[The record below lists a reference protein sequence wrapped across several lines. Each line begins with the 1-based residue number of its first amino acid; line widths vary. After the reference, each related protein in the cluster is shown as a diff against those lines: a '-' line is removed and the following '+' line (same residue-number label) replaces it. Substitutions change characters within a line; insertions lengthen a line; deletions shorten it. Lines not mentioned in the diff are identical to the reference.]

1 MTNMDNMDN
10 TIGRSTVSRRTFL
23 VGAGASGLIFG
34 FAAYDGIQLAD
45 AATAKTFAPNLWF
58 SMDAAGKTVIRIDK
72 AEMGQHVGTALAQIL
87 ADELEVEWSDV
98 SISHIGFDPE
108 VGLHVTGG
116 SWSVNWTF
124 DRMSRAGA
132 AGRIALIEA
141 AAKKWGVP
149 ASQLSAKNSVI
160 SGPGGKTMSYGE
172 LVATGVP
179 PKAFSEEEMKA
190 ITLKAAGER
199 RYIGKSLPALDI
211 PAKTNGTAGFAIDVM
226 LDGMVHATP
235 ATPPVRYGAKVK
247 SVDDSAAKNIKGY
260 LTHVVMEDSTGSQ
273 TGWVMAVANSYW
285 TARKAAMALKIDW
298 DLGPNANVSTQTIND
313 ESMRLIDDTS
323 HASTFLKE
331 GDAEA
336 AIDSAKVKH
345 EAVYTTT
352 LNVHA
357 PLEPLNA
364 TVEIKD
370 GVYHIHT
377 GNQFQS
383 LAMDLVPAALGVEPE
398 KVVLHQKFLGGG
410 FGRRLEADYLI
421 MAALTAKAVGKP
433 VKMIYSREVDT
444 EFDFTRPMTTMR
456 VIAGSDGKMLT
467 GWKHKAASA
476 WPTARQAP
484 AFLGE
489 DVEGD
494 QKFDPFQ
501 INGSDHWYTIANKL
515 VLTEMNKIAQSATP
529 SGQLRSVAPAWT
541 FWAVES
547 MIDEMAHKLGVD
559 PLALRLQLL
568 DGKGKNAGTG
578 ATANGAKRLANV
590 LQKVA
595 DKAGYGKSMPKNTGI
610 GLACVTS
617 QERASAAWTA
627 TAANVTV
634 NPADGSFTVNR
645 LTVGSD
651 LGTLINPN
659 AVEAQVQGATLWG
672 LSLATLEEVELRDGR
687 LQASNFDTYTPCRM
701 EHAPDLDVIL
711 IETGQYPVGCGEPA
725 VTSVAP
731 AIANAVFA
739 ASGARVRSLPI
750 TAEKVKAAL

>member
-1 MTNMDNMDN
+1 MTIMD
-10 TIGRSTVSRRTFL
+10 TSIGRRTFL
-23 VGAGASGLIFG
+23 VGAGASGLLFG
-34 FAAYDGIQLAD
+34 FAAHDGIRLAD
-45 AATAKTFAPNLWF
+45 ASTMKAFAPNLWF
-58 SMDAAGKTVIRIDK
+58 SMDAAGKTVVRIDK

-87 ADELEVEWSDV
+87 ADELEVRWSDV
-98 SISHIGFDPE
+98 SISHIGFDPK

-149 ASQLSAKNSVI
+149 ASQLSAKDSVI
-160 SGPGGKTMSYGE
+160 SGPGGKTITYGE
-172 LVATGVP
+172 LVKAGVP
-179 PKAFSEEEMKA
+179 PKAFSKDEMKA
-190 ITLKAAGER
+190 IKLKAAGER
-199 RYIGKSLPALDI
+199 RYIGKSLPALDV
-211 PAKTNGTAGFAIDVM
+211 PGKTNGTAGFAIDVK
-226 LDGMVHATP
+226 LDGMVYATP
-235 ATPPVRYGAKVK
+235 ATPPVRYGAKVR
-247 SVDDSAAKNIKGY
+247 SVDDSAAKKIKGY
-260 LTHVVMEDSTGSQ
+260 MTHVVIEDPTGSQ

-285 TARKAAMALKIDW
+285 TARKAALALKVDW
-298 DLGPNANVSTQTIND
+298 DLGPNAKVSSKTIND
-313 ESMRLIDDTS
+313 ESRRLIDNTAN
-323 HASTFLKE
+323 ASTFLKE
-331 GDAEA
+331 GDAEK
-336 AIDSAKVKH
+336 AIGSAKVKH
-345 EAVYTTT
+345 EAIYTTT
-352 LNVHA
+352 INIHA

-364 TVEIKD
+364 TVEIRD
-370 GVYHIHT
+370 GVYHIYT
-377 GNQFQS
+377 GNQFQT
-383 LAMDLVPAALGVEPE
+383 LAMGLVPAALGVKPD
-398 KVVLHQKFLGGG
+398 KVVLHQQFLGGG

-421 MAALTAKAVGKP
+421 MAALTAKAVQKP
-433 VKMIYSREVDT
+433 VKMIYSREADT

-456 VIAGSDGKMLT
+456 VTAGSDGKKIT
-467 GWKHKAASA
+467 GWKHTAASSFA
-476 WPTARQAP
+476 TARMAP
-484 AFLGE
+484 AFLGK
-489 DVEGD
+489 DASGK
-494 QKFDPFQ
+494 KFDPFQ
-501 INGSDHWYTIANKL
+501 INGSDHWYTVPNQL
-515 VLTEMNKIAQSATP
+515 VLTEMNKVAQAATP

-547 MIDEMAHKLGVD
+547 MIDEMAHKMGVD
-559 PLALRLQLL
+559 PLALRLQML
-568 DGKGKNAGTG
+568 DGKGKNAGKG

-595 DKAGYGKSMPKNTGI
+595 ARAGYGKAMAKNTAI

-645 LTVGSD
+645 LTVGTD

-672 LSLATLEEVELRDGR
+672 LSLATLEEVEMKDGR

-701 EHAPDLDVIL
+701 ENAPDLDVIL
-711 IETGQYPVGCGEPA
+711 VETGQYPVGCGEPA

-731 AIANAVFA
+731 AIANAIFA

>member
-1 MTNMDNMDN
+1 MTVME
-10 TIGRSTVSRRTFL
+10 SKFARRTFL

-34 FAAYDGIQLAD
+34 FAAHEGIRLAD
-45 AATAKTFAPNLWF
+45 ASTARAFAPNLWF

-72 AEMGQHVGTALAQIL
+72 AEMGQHVGSALAQIL
-87 ADELEVEWSDV
+87 ADELEVKWSDV
-98 SISHIGFDPE
+98 SIEHIGFDPK

-141 AAKKWGVP
+141 AARKWGVS
-149 ASQLSAKNSVI
+149 ADTLSAKDSTI
-160 SGPGGKTMSYGE
+160 SGPGGKSITYGE
-172 LVATGVP
+172 LVKAGVP
-179 PKAFSEEEMKA
+179 PKAFSKDDMKA
-190 ITLKAAGER
+190 IKLKAAGQR

-211 PAKTNGTAGFAIDVM
+211 PAKTNGTAGFAIDVV
-226 LDGMVHATP
+226 LDGMVYATP

-247 SVDDSAAKNIKGY
+247 SVDDSAAKKIKGY
-260 LTHVVMEDSTGSQ
+260 MTHVVVNDPTGSQ
-273 TGWVMAVANSYW
+273 MGWVMAVANSYW
-285 TARKAAMALKIDW
+285 TARKAALALKIDY
-298 DLGPNANVSTQTIND
+298 DLGPNAKVSSKTIND
-313 ESMRLIDDTS
+313 ESRRLIDNTAN
-323 HASTFLKE
+323 ASTFLKE
-331 GDAEA
+331 GDAEK
-336 AIDSAKVKH
+336 AIASAKVRH
-345 EAVYTTT
+345 EAIYTTT
-352 LNVHA
+352 INIHA

-364 TVEIKD
+364 TVEIRD
-370 GVYHIHT
+370 GVYHIYT
-377 GNQFQS
+377 GNQFQT
-383 LAMDLVPAALGVEPE
+383 LAMGLVPAALGVKPD
-398 KVVLHQKFLGGG
+398 KVVLHQQFLGGG
-410 FGRRLEADYLI
+410 FGRRLEADYLV
-421 MAALTAKAVGKP
+421 MAALTAKAVQKP
-433 VKMIYSREVDT
+433 VKMIYSREADT

-456 VIAGSDGKMLT
+456 VTAGSDGKTLT
-467 GWKHKAASA
+467 GWKHTAASA
-476 WPTARQAP
+476 FATARMAP
-484 AFLGE
+484 GFLGK
-489 DVEGD
+489 DASGK
-494 QKFDPFQ
+494 KFDPFQ
-501 INGSDHWYTIANKL
+501 INGSDHWYTIPNQL

-547 MIDEMAHKLGVD
+547 MIDEMAHKMGVD

-568 DGKGKNAGTG
+568 DGKGKNAGKG
-578 ATANGAKRLANV
+578 PTANGAKRLAGV
-590 LQKVA
+590 LKKVA
-595 DKAGYGKSMPKNTGI
+595 AKAGYGKAVPKNTGI
-610 GLACVTS
+610 GLAAVTS

-645 LTVGSD
+645 LTVGTD

-672 LSLATLEEVELRDGR
+672 LSLATLEEVEMKDGR

-701 EHAPDLDVIL
+701 ENAPDLDVIL
-711 IETGQYPVGCGEPA
+711 VETGQYPVGCGEPA

-731 AIANAVFA
+731 AIANAIFA

>member
-1 MTNMDNMDN
+1 MTVMDTN
-10 TIGRSTVSRRTFL
+10 IGPDSVSRRTFL
-23 VGAGASGLIFG
+23 VGAGASGLLFG
-34 FAAYDGIQLAD
+34 FAAHDGIRLAD
-45 AATAKTFAPNLWF
+45 ASTMKAFAPNLWF

-87 ADELEVEWSDV
+87 ADELEVKWSDV
-98 SISHIGFDPE
+98 SISHIGFDPK

-141 AAKKWGVP
+141 AAKKWGVS
-149 ASQLSAKNSVI
+149 ADQLSAKDSTI
-160 SGPGGKTMSYGE
+160 SGPGGKKISYGE
-172 LVATGVP
+172 LVAAGVP
-179 PKAFSEEEMKA
+179 PKAFSKDEMKA
-190 ITLKAAGER
+190 IALKAAGER
-199 RYIGKSLPALDI
+199 RYIGKSLPALDV
-211 PAKTNGTAGFAIDVM
+211 PAKTNGTAGFAIDVV
-226 LDGMVHATP
+226 LDGMVYATP

-247 SVDDSAAKNIKGY
+247 SVDDSAAKKIKGY
-260 LTHVVMEDSTGSQ
+260 MTHVVIEDPTGSQ
-273 TGWVMAVANSYW
+273 MGWVMAVANSYW
-285 TARKAAMALKIDW
+285 TARKAALALKIDW
-298 DLGPNANVSTQTIND
+298 DLGPNAKVSSKTIND
-313 ESMRLIDDTS
+313 ESRRLIDDTKN
-323 HASTFLKE
+323 ASTFLNE
-331 GDAEA
+331 GDAEK
-336 AIDSAKVKH
+336 AIASAKVKH
-345 EAVYTTT
+345 EAIYTTT
-352 LNVHA
+352 LNIHA

-370 GVYHIHT
+370 GVYHIYT
-377 GNQFQS
+377 GNQFQT
-383 LAMDLVPAALGVEPE
+383 LAMGLVPAALGVKPD
-398 KVVLHQKFLGGG
+398 KVVLHQQFLGGG

-421 MAALTAKAVGKP
+421 MAALTAKAVNKP
-433 VKMIYSREVDT
+433 VKMIYSREADT

-456 VIAGSDGKMLT
+456 VTAGSDGKKIT
-467 GWKHKAASA
+467 GWKHTAASSFA
-476 WPTARQAP
+476 TARMAP
-484 AFLGE
+484 AFLGK
-489 DVEGD
+489 DASGK
-494 QKFDPFQ
+494 KFDPFQ
-501 INGSDHWYTIANKL
+501 INGSDHWYTIPNQL

-547 MIDEMAHKLGVD
+547 MIDEMAHKIGVD

-568 DGKGKNAGTG
+568 DGKGKNAGKG
-578 ATANGAKRLANV
+578 PTANGAKRLANV

-595 DKAGYGKSMPKNTGI
+595 AKAGYGKAMAKNTGI

-645 LTVGSD
+645 LTVGTD

-672 LSLATLEEVELRDGR
+672 LSLATLEEVEMKDGR
-687 LQASNFDTYTPCRM
+687 IQASNFDTYTPCRM
-701 EHAPDLDVIL
+701 ENAPDLDVIL
-711 IETGQYPVGCGEPA
+711 VETGQYPVGCGEPA

-731 AIANAVFA
+731 AIANAIFA

>member
-1 MTNMDNMDN
+1 MTVMD
-10 TIGRSTVSRRTFL
+10 TSIGRRTFL

-34 FAAYDGIQLAD
+34 FAAHDGIRLAD
-45 AATAKTFAPNLWF
+45 ASTMKAFAPNLWF
-58 SMDAAGKTVIRIDK
+58 SMDAAGKTVVRIDK

-87 ADELEVEWSDV
+87 ADELEVKWSDV
-98 SISHIGFDPE
+98 SISHIGFDPK

-149 ASQLSAKNSVI
+149 ASQLSAKDSVI
-160 SGPGGKTMSYGE
+160 SGPGGKTITYGE
-172 LVATGVP
+172 LVKAGVP
-179 PKAFSEEEMKA
+179 PKAFSKDEMKA
-190 ITLKAAGER
+190 IKLKAAGER
-199 RYIGKSLPALDI
+199 RYIGKSLPALDV
-211 PAKTNGTAGFAIDVM
+211 PGKTNGTAGFAIDVK
-226 LDGMVHATP
+226 LDGMVYATP

-247 SVDDSAAKNIKGY
+247 SVDDSAAKKIKGY
-260 LTHVVMEDSTGSQ
+260 MTHVVIEDPTGSQ

-285 TARKAAMALKIDW
+285 TARKAALALKVDW
-298 DLGPNANVSTQTIND
+298 DLGPNAKVSSKTIND
-313 ESMRLIDDTS
+313 ESRRLIDNTAN
-323 HASTFLKE
+323 ASTFLKE
-331 GDAEA
+331 GDAEK
-336 AIDSAKVKH
+336 AIASAKVKH
-345 EAVYTTT
+345 EAIYTTT
-352 LNVHA
+352 INIHA

-364 TVEIKD
+364 TVEIRD
-370 GVYHIHT
+370 GVYHIYT
-377 GNQFQS
+377 GNQFQT
-383 LAMDLVPAALGVEPE
+383 LAMGLVPAALGIKPD
-398 KVVLHQKFLGGG
+398 KVVLHQQFLGGG

-421 MAALTAKAVGKP
+421 MAALTAKAVQKP
-433 VKMIYSREVDT
+433 VKMIYSREADT

-456 VIAGSDGKMLT
+456 VTAGSDGKKIT
-467 GWKHKAASA
+467 GWKHTAASSFA
-476 WPTARQAP
+476 TARMAP
-484 AFLGE
+484 GFLGK
-489 DVEGD
+489 DASGK
-494 QKFDPFQ
+494 KFDPFQ
-501 INGSDHWYTIANKL
+501 INGSDHWYTVPNQL
-515 VLTEMNKIAQSATP
+515 VLTEMNKIAQAATP

-547 MIDEMAHKLGVD
+547 MIDEMAHKMGVD
-559 PLALRLQLL
+559 PLALRLQML
-568 DGKGKNAGTG
+568 DGKGKNAGKG
-578 ATANGAKRLANV
+578 ATANGAKRLASV

-595 DKAGYGKSMPKNTGI
+595 AKAGYGKAMAKNSGI

-617 QERASAAWTA
+617 QERPSAAWTA

-645 LTVGSD
+645 LTVGTD

-672 LSLATLEEVELRDGR
+672 LSLATLEEVEMKDGR

-701 EHAPDLDVIL
+701 ENAPDLDVIL
-711 IETGQYPVGCGEPA
+711 VETGQYPVGCGEPA

-731 AIANAVFA
+731 AIANAIFA

>member
-1 MTNMDNMDN
+1 MTVMD
-10 TIGRSTVSRRTFL
+10 TSIGRRTFL
-23 VGAGASGLIFG
+23 VGAGASGLLFG
-34 FAAYDGIQLAD
+34 FAAHDGIRLAD
-45 AATAKTFAPNLWF
+45 ASTMKAFAPNLWF
-58 SMDAAGKTVIRIDK
+58 SMDATGKTVIRIDK

-87 ADELEVEWSDV
+87 ADELEVKWSDV
-98 SISHIGFDPE
+98 SISHIGFDPK

-149 ASQLSAKNSVI
+149 ASQLSAKDSVI
-160 SGPGGKTMSYGE
+160 SGPGGKTITYGE
-172 LVATGVP
+172 LVKAGVP
-179 PKAFSEEEMKA
+179 PKAFSKDEMKA
-190 ITLKAAGER
+190 IKLKAAGER
-199 RYIGKSLPALDI
+199 RYIGKSLPALDV
-211 PAKTNGTAGFAIDVM
+211 PGKTNGTAGFAIDVK
-226 LDGMVHATP
+226 LDGMVYATP

-247 SVDDSAAKNIKGY
+247 SVDDSAAKKIKGY
-260 LTHVVMEDSTGSQ
+260 MTHVVIEDPTGSQ

-285 TARKAAMALKIDW
+285 TARKAALALKVDW
-298 DLGPNANVSTQTIND
+298 DLGPNAKVSSKTIND
-313 ESMRLIDDTS
+313 ESRRLIDNTAN
-323 HASTFLKE
+323 ASTFLKE
-331 GDAEA
+331 GDAEK
-336 AIDSAKVKH
+336 AIASAKVKH
-345 EAVYTTT
+345 EAIYTTT
-352 LNVHA
+352 INIHA

-364 TVEIKD
+364 TVEIRD
-370 GVYHIHT
+370 GVYHIYT
-377 GNQFQS
+377 GNQFQT
-383 LAMDLVPAALGVEPE
+383 LAMGLVPAALGIKPD
-398 KVVLHQKFLGGG
+398 KVVLHQQFLGGG

-421 MAALTAKAVGKP
+421 MAALTAKAVQKP
-433 VKMIYSREVDT
+433 VKMIYSREADT

-456 VIAGSDGKMLT
+456 VTAGSDGKKIT
-467 GWKHKAASA
+467 GWKHTAASSFA
-476 WPTARQAP
+476 TARMAP
-484 AFLGE
+484 GFLGK
-489 DVEGD
+489 DASGK
-494 QKFDPFQ
+494 KFDPFQ
-501 INGSDHWYTIANKL
+501 INGSDHWYTVPNQL
-515 VLTEMNKIAQSATP
+515 VLTEMNKIAQAATP

-547 MIDEMAHKLGVD
+547 MIDEMAHKMGVD
-559 PLALRLQLL
+559 PLALRLQML
-568 DGKGKNAGTG
+568 DGKGKNAGKG
-578 ATANGAKRLANV
+578 ATANGAKRLASV

-595 DKAGYGKSMPKNTGI
+595 AKAGYGKAMAKNSGI

-645 LTVGSD
+645 LTVGTD

-672 LSLATLEEVELRDGR
+672 LSLATLEEVEMKDGR

-701 EHAPDLDVIL
+701 ENAPDLDVIL
-711 IETGQYPVGCGEPA
+711 VETGQYPVGCGEPA

-731 AIANAVFA
+731 AIANAIFA
-739 ASGARVRSLPI
+739 ATGARVRSLPI

>member
-1 MTNMDNMDN
+1 MTIMDKN
-10 TIGRSTVSRRTFL
+10 IGRDSVSRRTFL

-34 FAAYDGIQLAD
+34 FAAHDGIRLAD
-45 AATAKTFAPNLWF
+45 ASTAKAFAPNLWF

-72 AEMGQHVGTALAQIL
+72 AEMGQHVGSALAQIL
-87 ADELEVEWSDV
+87 ADELEVKWSDV
-98 SISHIGFDPE
+98 SISHIGFDPK

-141 AAKKWGVP
+141 AAQKWGVP
-149 ASQLSAKNSVI
+149 ASQLSAKDSTI
-160 SGPGGKTMSYGE
+160 SGPDGKTIAYGE
-172 LVATGVP
+172 LVKAGVP
-179 PKAFSEEEMKA
+179 PKAFSKDEMKA
-190 ITLKAAGER
+190 IKLKAAGQR

-211 PAKTNGTAGFAIDVM
+211 PAKTDGTAGFAIDVK
-226 LDGMVHATP
+226 LDGMVYATP

-247 SVDDSAAKNIKGY
+247 SVDDSAAKKVKGY
-260 LTHVVMEDSTGSQ
+260 MTHVVIEDPTGSQ
-273 TGWVMAVANSYW
+273 MGWVMAVANSYW
-285 TARKAAMALKIDW
+285 TARKAALALKIDY
-298 DLGPNANVSTQTIND
+298 DLGPNAKVSSKTIND
-313 ESMRLIDDTS
+313 ESKRLIDNTGN
-323 HASTFLKE
+323 ATTFLKE
-331 GDAEA
+331 GDAEK
-336 AIDSAKVKH
+336 AIASARVTH
-345 EAVYTTT
+345 EAIYTTT

-364 TVEIKD
+364 TVEIRD
-370 GVYHIHT
+370 GVYHIYT
-377 GNQFQS
+377 GNQFQT
-383 LAMDLVPAALGVEPE
+383 LAMGLVPAALGVKPD
-398 KVVLHQKFLGGG
+398 KVVLHQQFLGGG

-421 MAALTAKAVGKP
+421 MAALTAKAINKP
-433 VKMIYSREVDT
+433 VKMIYSREADT

-456 VIAGSDGKMLT
+456 VTAGSDGKTLT
-467 GWKHKAASA
+467 GWKHTAASA
-476 WPTARQAP
+476 FATARMAP
-484 AFLGE
+484 GFLGK
-489 DVEGD
+489 DASGK
-494 QKFDPFQ
+494 KFDPFQ
-501 INGSDHWYTIANKL
+501 INGSDHWYTIPNQL

-547 MIDEMAHKLGVD
+547 MIDEMAHKMGVD

-568 DGKGKNAGTG
+568 DGKGKNAGKG
-578 ATANGAKRLANV
+578 PTANGAKRLANV
-590 LQKVA
+590 LRKVA
-595 DKAGYGKSMPKNTGI
+595 AKAGYGKTMAKNTGI
-610 GLACVTS
+610 GLAAVTS

-645 LTVGSD
+645 LTVGTD

-672 LSLATLEEVELRDGR
+672 LSLATLEEVEMKDGR
-687 LQASNFDTYTPCRM
+687 IQASNFDTYTPCRM
-701 EHAPDLDVIL
+701 ENAPDLDVIL

-731 AIANAVFA
+731 AIANAIFA

>member
-1 MTNMDNMDN
+1 MTIMD
-10 TIGRSTVSRRTFL
+10 TAIGRRTFL

-34 FAAYDGIQLAD
+34 FAAHDGVRLAD
-45 AATAKTFAPNLWF
+45 ASTAKAFAPNLWF

-87 ADELEVEWSDV
+87 ADELEVKWSDV
-98 SISHIGFDPE
+98 SIEHIGFDPK

-149 ASQLSAKNSVI
+149 AGALSAKDSVV
-160 SGPGGKTMSYGE
+160 SGPGGKTVSYGG
-172 LVATGVP
+172 LVEAGVP
-179 PKAFSEEEMKA
+179 PKAFSKEAMKA
-190 ITLKAAGER
+190 IKLKPPARR
-199 RYIGKSLPALDI
+199 RYIGKSLPALDV
-211 PAKTNGTAGFAIDVM
+211 PAKTNGTAGFAIDVT
-226 LDGMVHATP
+226 LDGMVYATP

-247 SVDDSAAKNIKGY
+247 SVDDSAAKKIAGY
-260 LTHVVMEDSTGSQ
+260 MTHVVIEDPTGSQ

-285 TARKAAMALKIDW
+285 TARKAALALKVDW
-298 DLGPNANVSTQTIND
+298 DLGPNAKVSSKTIND
-313 ESMRLIDDTS
+313 ESMRLIDNTAN
-323 HASTFLKE
+323 ASTFLKE
-331 GDAEA
+331 GDAEKAIA
-336 AIDSAKVKH
+336 AAKVKH
-345 EAVYTTT
+345 EAIYTTT
-352 LNVHA
+352 INIHA

-364 TVEIKD
+364 TVEIRD
-370 GVYHIHT
+370 GVYHIYT
-377 GNQFQS
+377 GNQFQT
-383 LAMDLVPAALGVEPE
+383 LAMGLVPAALGVKPD
-398 KVVLHQKFLGGG
+398 KVVLHQQFLGGG

-421 MAALTAKAVGKP
+421 MAALTAKAINKP
-433 VKMIYSREVDT
+433 VKMIYSREADT

-456 VIAGSDGKMLT
+456 VEAGSDGKTLT
-467 GWKHKAASA
+467 GWKHTAASSFA
-476 WPTARQAP
+476 TARMAP
-484 AFLGE
+484 GFLGK
-489 DVEGD
+489 DAGGR
-494 QKFDPFQ
+494 KFDPFQ
-501 INGSDHWYTIANKL
+501 INGSDHWYTVPNQL
-515 VLTEMNKIAQSATP
+515 VLTEMNKIAQAATP

-547 MIDEMAHKLGVD
+547 MIDEMAHKIGVD

-568 DGKGKNAGTG
+568 DGKGKNAGKG
-578 ATANGAKRLANV
+578 PTANGAKRLANV
-590 LQKVA
+590 LKKVA
-595 DKAGYGKSMPKNTGI
+595 AKAGYGKTQPKNTGV
-610 GLACVTS
+610 GLAAVTS

-645 LTVGSD
+645 LTVGTD

-672 LSLATLEEVELRDGR
+672 LSLATLEEVEMKDGR
-687 LQASNFDTYTPCRM
+687 LQASNFDRYTPCRM
-701 EHAPDLDVIL
+701 ENAPDMDVIL
-711 IETGQYPVGCGEPA
+711 VETGQYPVGCGEPA

-731 AIANAVFA
+731 AIANAIFA

>member
-1 MTNMDNMDN
+1 MTIMD
-10 TIGRSTVSRRTFL
+10 TAIGTDAVSRRTFL

-34 FAAYDGIQLAD
+34 FAAHDGIRLAD
-45 AATAKTFAPNLWF
+45 ASTASAFAPNLWF

-87 ADELEVEWSDV
+87 ADELEVRWSDV
-98 SISHIGFDPE
+98 SISHIGFDPR

-149 ASQLSAKNSVI
+149 AGQLSAKDSVI
-160 SGPGGKTMSYGE
+160 SGPGGKTITYAA
-172 LVATGVP
+172 LVAAGVP
-179 PKAFSEEEMKA
+179 PKAFSKEEMKA
-190 ITLKAAGER
+190 IGLKAPGAR

-211 PAKTNGTAGFAIDVM
+211 PAKTNGTAGFAIDVV
-226 LDGMVHATP
+226 LDGMVYATP

-247 SVDDSAAKNIKGY
+247 SVDDSAAKKIKGY
-260 LTHVVMEDSTGSQ
+260 MTHVVMNDPTGSQ

-285 TARKAAMALKIDW
+285 TARKAALALEIDY
-298 DLGPNANVSTQTIND
+298 DLGPNARVSSKTIND
-313 ESMRLIDDTS
+313 ESRRLLDDTGN
-323 HASTFLKE
+323 ATTFLRE
-331 GDAEA
+331 GDAEKA
-336 AIDSAKVKH
+336 LASASVRH

-352 LNVHA
+352 LNIHA

-364 TVEIKD
+364 TVEIRD
-370 GVYHIHT
+370 GVYHIYT
-377 GNQFQS
+377 GNQFQT
-383 LAMDLVPAALGVEPE
+383 LAMGLVPAALGVKPD
-398 KVVLHQKFLGGG
+398 KVMLHQQFLGGG

-421 MAALTAKAVGKP
+421 MAALTAKAIRKP
-433 VKMIYSREVDT
+433 VKMIYSREADT

-456 VIAGSDGKMLT
+456 VTAGSDGKTLT
-467 GWKHKAASA
+467 GWKHTAASSFA
-476 WPTARQAP
+476 TARMAP
-484 AFLGE
+484 AFLGK
-489 DVEGD
+489 DASGK
-494 QKFDPFQ
+494 KFDPFQ
-501 INGSDHWYTIANKL
+501 INGSDHWYTIPNQL

-547 MIDEMAHKLGVD
+547 MIDEMAHKMGVD

-568 DGKGKNAGTG
+568 DGKGKNAGKG
-578 ATANGAKRLANV
+578 PTANGARRLAKV
-590 LQKVA
+590 LRMVA
-595 DKAGYGKSMPKNTGI
+595 DRAGYGKAMPKNTGV
-610 GLACVTS
+610 GLAAVTS
-617 QERASAAWTA
+617 QERASATWTA

-645 LTVGSD
+645 LTVGTD

-672 LSLATLEEVELRDGR
+672 LSLATLEEVELKDGR

-701 EHAPDLDVIL
+701 ENAPDLDVVL
-711 IETGQYPVGCGEPA
+711 VETGQYPVGCGEPA

-731 AIANAVFA
+731 ALANAIFA

>member
-1 MTNMDNMDN
+1 MTVMD
-10 TIGRSTVSRRTFL
+10 TSIGRRTFL

-34 FAAYDGIQLAD
+34 FAAHDGIRLAD
-45 AATAKTFAPNLWF
+45 ASTMKAFAPNLWF
-58 SMDAAGKTVIRIDK
+58 SMDAAGKTVVRIDK

-87 ADELEVEWSDV
+87 ADELEVRWSDV
-98 SISHIGFDPE
+98 SISHIGFDPK

-132 AGRIALIEA
+132 AGRITLIEA

-149 ASQLSAKNSVI
+149 ASQLSAKDSVI
-160 SGPGGKTMSYGE
+160 SGPGGKTITYGE
-172 LVATGVP
+172 LVKAGVP
-179 PKAFSEEEMKA
+179 PKAFSKDEMKA
-190 ITLKAAGER
+190 IKLKAAGER
-199 RYIGKSLPALDI
+199 RYIGKSLPALDV
-211 PAKTNGTAGFAIDVM
+211 PAKTNGTAGFAIDVK
-226 LDGMVHATP
+226 LDGMVYATP
-235 ATPPVRYGAKVK
+235 ATPPVRYGARVK
-247 SVDDSAAKNIKGY
+247 SVDDSAAKKIKGY
-260 LTHVVMEDSTGSQ
+260 MTHVVVEDPTGSQ

-285 TARKAAMALKIDW
+285 TARKAALALKVDW
-298 DLGPNANVSTQTIND
+298 DLGPNAKVSSKTIND
-313 ESMRLIDDTS
+313 ESRRLIDNTAN
-323 HASTFLKE
+323 ASTFLKE
-331 GDAEA
+331 GDAEK
-336 AIDSAKVKH
+336 AIASAKVKH
-345 EAVYTTT
+345 EAIYTTT
-352 LNVHA
+352 INIHA

-364 TVEIKD
+364 TVEIRD
-370 GVYHIHT
+370 DVYHIYT
-377 GNQFQS
+377 GNQFQT
-383 LAMDLVPAALGVEPE
+383 LAMGLVPAALGIKPD
-398 KVVLHQKFLGGG
+398 KVVLHQQFLGGG

-421 MAALTAKAVGKP
+421 MAALTAKAVQKP
-433 VKMIYSREVDT
+433 VKMIYSREADT

-456 VIAGSDGKMLT
+456 VTAGSDGKKIT
-467 GWKHKAASA
+467 GWKHTAASSFA
-476 WPTARQAP
+476 TARMAP
-484 AFLGE
+484 GFLGK
-489 DVEGD
+489 DASGK
-494 QKFDPFQ
+494 KFDPFQ
-501 INGSDHWYTIANKL
+501 INGSDHWYTVPNQL
-515 VLTEMNKIAQSATP
+515 VLTEMNKIAQAATP

-547 MIDEMAHKLGVD
+547 MIDEMAHKMGVD
-559 PLALRLQLL
+559 PLALRLQML
-568 DGKGKNAGTG
+568 DGKGKNAGKG
-578 ATANGAKRLANV
+578 ATANGAKRLASV

-595 DKAGYGKSMPKNTGI
+595 AKAGYGKAMAKNSGI

-645 LTVGSD
+645 LTVGTD

-672 LSLATLEEVELRDGR
+672 LSLATLEEVEMKDGR

-701 EHAPDLDVIL
+701 ENAPDLDVIL
-711 IETGQYPVGCGEPA
+711 VETGQYPVGCGEPA

-731 AIANAVFA
+731 AIANAIFA